1 MKNNYDLK
9 KLKKRANKVK
19 VDKSAAKVPISLRLD
34 GSDLAA
40 LKEEADRMG
49 IPYQTLLGSIL
60 HQYIAGELIAIKM
73 MDILKKL
80 KVSSG

>member
-1 MKNNYDLK
+1 MKKSYDLK
-9 KLKKRANKVK
+9 KLKKRQTEIK
-19 VDKSAAKVPISLRLD
+19 VDKMAAKVPISLRLD

-60 HQYIAGELIAIKM
+60 HQYIIGELIALKM
-73 MDILKKL
+73 MDILRKL